1 MSDNKELEMLQDG
14 TKVSPETDDMGSIHV
29 DDEVLSIVAGL
40 AASEV
45 PGVYGMSGGI
55 RGGINEMLGKQN
67 FSKGIKVF
75 TEGRTV
81 RVEVHVIITYGYN
94 IFIFKFRQISIQLS
108 FKIDIIIRSN
118 FLRR

>member
-1 MSDNKELEMLQDG
+1 
-14 TKVSPETDDMGSIHV
+14 
-29 DDEVLSIVAGL
+29 
-40 AASEV
+40 
-45 PGVYGMSGGI
+45 MSGGI

-94 IFIFKFRQISIQLS
+94 IPDVAIKLQEKVKDSVENMAGYEVTAWISMWKASERTKWKASQEKVI
-108 FKIDIIIRSN
+108 
-118 FLRR
+118 